1 MFKAISF
8 ETVTPT
14 GPVRGQIQCLYIHRS
29 VGGCGAGLLA
39 RDGVEIGDQIRQQF
53 L

>member
-1 MFKAISF
+1 MFKDSSF

-14 GPVRGQIQCLYIHRS
+14 EAKIDFYTMFYIHRS

-39 RDGVEIGDQIRQQF
+39 RGGVEIGDQI
-53 L
+53 